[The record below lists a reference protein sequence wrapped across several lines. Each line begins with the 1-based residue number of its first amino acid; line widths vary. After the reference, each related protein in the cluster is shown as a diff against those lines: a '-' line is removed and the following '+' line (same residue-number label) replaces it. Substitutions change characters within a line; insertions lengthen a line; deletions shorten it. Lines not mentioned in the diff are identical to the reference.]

1 MTQSIIDRKNII
13 SIFVNMMFY
22 CALISLYLSFK
33 FFIFFGI
40 TFCFIFRS
48 KTAVVY
54 FFSNLIFPVLLLLFL
69 FFYSLSLGNQLP
81 YPLLESRDILITV
94 LELLLLNALVLSLRG
109 AEKVI
114 NALMKIAC
122 MVGFLKFVITVY
134 CIATGIN
141 ASLLVENISKITGW
155 QLMTY
160 DVDQSF
166 ISRIQFPI
174 DLCSC
179 FLIYFSSVK
188 IIKKLSLYDV
198 IIFSGIVFSVLITMS
213 RAFWFI
219 AIVMFLLAIY
229 NNLKNKRSFKY
240 ISLISLFL
248 AFGYLATYDTTNQII
263 SDRFNTNLTS
273 ASDEAR
279 TIQNGLLYPQFQQ
292 AELFGKGIGY
302 FIPYFTRGEGD
313 NKYAYE
319 SQLLAMFMKLGIF
332 GFITLLCWFL
342 YTSFSF
348 EKNIGFKLLFTKLI
362 FFALWVFSGSVN
374 PLLFSTPG
382 GLVLFLCS
390 NIDYNSVKNFTLN
403 KRINGLFNRK

>member
-1 MTQSIIDRKNII
+1 M
-13 SIFVNMMFY
+13 
-22 CALISLYLSFK
+22 
-33 FFIFFGI
+33 
-40 TFCFIFRS
+40 
-48 KTAVVY
+48 
-54 FFSNLIFPVLLLLFL
+54 
-69 FFYSLSLGNQLP
+69 
-81 YPLLESRDILITV
+81 
-94 LELLLLNALVLSLRG
+94 
-109 AEKVI
+109 
-114 NALMKIAC
+114 
-122 MVGFLKFVITVY
+122 VY
-134 CIATGIN
+134 C
-141 ASLLVENISKITGW
+141 
-155 QLMTY
+155 Y
-160 DVDQSF
+160 
-166 ISRIQFPI
+166 
-174 DLCSC
+174 C
-179 FLIYFSSVK
+179 Y
-188 IIKKLSLYDV
+188 
-198 IIFSGIVFSVLITMS
+198 VF
-213 RAFWFI
+213 
-219 AIVMFLLAIY
+219 LAIY

-362 FFALWVFSGSVN
+362 FF
-374 PLLFSTPG
+374 
-382 GLVLFLCS
+382 CS
-390 NIDYNSVKNFTLN
+390 LGF
-403 KRINGLFNRK
+403 FWEC